1 MKGSIASA
9 VALAGVASAAAHG
22 QSHHRAHQLLARG
35 DGAYGEDNC
44 ITTQYCTTYVTTIY
58 PESTRKYSHDRER
71 VQLHPDSPRQG
82 ILAMKCHG
90 HAPDLYMNNFS
101 VT

>member
-9 VALAGVASAAAHG
+9 LALAGVASAAAHG
-22 QSHHRAHQLLARG
+22 QGHRRAHELFARG

-58 PESTRKYSHDRER
+58 GEPTSKYLSRFI
-71 VQLHPDSPRQG
+71 P
-82 ILAMKCHG
+82 
-90 HAPDLYMNNFS
+90 
-101 VT
+101 

>member
-9 VALAGVASAAAHG
+9 IALAGVASAAAHG
-22 QSHHRAHQLLARG
+22 QSHRRAHDELFARG

-58 PESTRKYSHDRER
+58 GEPTRKYSQDREH
-71 VQLHPDSPRQG
+71 VQLVLDSPD
-82 ILAMKCHG
+82 M
-90 HAPDLYMNNFS
+90 PY
-101 VT
+101 